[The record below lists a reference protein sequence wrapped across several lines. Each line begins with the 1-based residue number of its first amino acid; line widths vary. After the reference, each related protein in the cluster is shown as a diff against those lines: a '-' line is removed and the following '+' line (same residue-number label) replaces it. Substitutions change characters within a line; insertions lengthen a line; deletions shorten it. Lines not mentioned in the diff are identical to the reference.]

1 MTLDAHNEWATSLKN
16 LRRHSEKPKRE
27 PCELHVGKQSL
38 ALVEQVFAVL
48 YRVLVTIEWV
58 GCQTNMEVAE
68 NTAKTVL
75 SALREARSVGRVL
88 EDLAAASSDERK
100 SGRANVEITGRL
112 SGRTG
117 SGSWVLPGE

>member
-1 MTLDAHNEWATSLKN
+1 MALDAHNEWATSLKH
-16 LRRHSEKPKRE
+16 LRRHSEKRTGE

-58 GCQTNMEVAE
+58 RCQTNMEVAE